1 MLGSQW
7 DVCIPLINRPYEKS
21 HIALVPISHNA
32 PVQYPTMCHFVTEMC
47 IYVHISVTKW
57 CIVGYLS
64 GALWD
69 FWSET
74 GLFCMKFR
82 AWSHYW
88 SIIYSQILCHWRGP
102 RWPCIYNIF
111 HIYIY
116 IWVSEQ
122 DHQRFMWWLL
132 ACSEPNHHLNQGW
145 LIVNWIHRNKL
156 QWHFYLKYILL

>member
-88 SIIYSQILCHWRGP
+88 SIIYSQIMCHWRGP

-116 IWVSEQ
+116 ESVNKIINGSCDGFSPVLSQTIIWTNA
-122 DHQRFMWWLL
+122 DLL
-132 ACSEPNHHLNQGW
+132 SIE
-145 LIVNWIHRNKL
+145 
-156 QWHFYLKYILL
+156 YIDTNFSDIFI